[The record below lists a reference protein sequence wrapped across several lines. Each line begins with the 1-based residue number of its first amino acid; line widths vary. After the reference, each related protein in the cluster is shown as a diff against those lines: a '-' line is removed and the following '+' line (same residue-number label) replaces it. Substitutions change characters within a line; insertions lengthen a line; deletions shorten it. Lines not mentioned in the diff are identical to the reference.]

1 MIHARKARIKT
12 YKQQA
17 ILEGAD
23 FKQAK
28 EIIKQANILI
38 KEAIREGKLETR
50 PLIIAGC
57 SKATFKLIK
66 SKLLSKCYFFT
77 LASNNQVLKIFWE

>member
-1 MIHARKARIKT
+1 MIPARKAKIKT

-23 FKQAK
+23 FKYAK
-28 EIIKQANILI
+28 EILKQANTLI
-38 KEAIREGKLETR
+38 KEAIKDGKLETK

-57 SKATFKLIK
+57 SEATLKLIK

>member
-1 MIHARKARIKT
+1 MIHARKAKIKT

-23 FKQAK
+23 FKYAK
-28 EIIKQANILI
+28 EIIKQANTLI
-38 KEAIREGKLETR
+38 KEAIKDGKSETR
-50 PLIIAGC
+50 PLIITDC
-57 SKATFKLIK
+57 SEATLKLIK

>member
-1 MIHARKARIKT
+1 MIPARKAKIKT

-23 FKQAK
+23 FKCAK
-28 EIIKQANILI
+28 EILKQANNLI
-38 KEAIREGKLETR
+38 KEAIKDGKSETR

-57 SKATFKLIK
+57 SEATLKLIK

-77 LASNNQVLKIFWE
+77 LTSNNQVLKIFWE